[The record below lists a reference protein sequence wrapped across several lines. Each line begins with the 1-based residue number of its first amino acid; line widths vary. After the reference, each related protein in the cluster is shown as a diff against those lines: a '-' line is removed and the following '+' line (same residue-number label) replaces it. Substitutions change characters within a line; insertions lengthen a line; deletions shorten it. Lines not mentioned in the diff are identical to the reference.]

1 MQIKPSGRPKNIP
14 RYELILSL
22 RQKRKSI
29 TEIAKAI
36 GIRKQGV
43 AYYLKKYGD
52 VELST
57 VQALDN

>member
-1 MQIKPSGRPKNIP
+1 
-14 RYELILSL
+14 LILSL

-36 GIRKQGV
+36 GIKKQGV